1 MTDFYDQSSDREM
14 ADRELSIKM
23 ARAKNQ
29 PLKFTGSC
37 IYCGEHIERGRYC
50 SAECREDG
58 ESEATIRG
66 RQFR

>member
-1 MTDFYDQSSDREM
+1 MDIFDKATEVEEQH
-14 ADRELSIKM
+14 RELSIKQ

-29 PLKFTGSC
+29 PLKTVTNCLFC
-37 IYCGEHIERGRYC
+37 NERIERGRYC

-58 ESEATIRG
+58 EMEAVIKA